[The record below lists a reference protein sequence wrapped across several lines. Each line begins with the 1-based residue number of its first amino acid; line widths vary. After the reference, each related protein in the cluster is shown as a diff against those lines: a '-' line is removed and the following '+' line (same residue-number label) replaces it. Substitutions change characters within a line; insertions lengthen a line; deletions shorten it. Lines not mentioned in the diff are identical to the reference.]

1 MSNDESSLR
10 RKFTSVWSLLD
21 ERSRRLMAASE
32 AVSLGYGGISQI
44 RSASGLS
51 RKAIANG
58 IREIAEGTAL
68 PERIRRPG
76 AGRKSITESDP
87 KLQDSLERLIEP
99 ETRGDPE
106 SPLRWVSLLSKTTGI
121 VLDRR

>member
-1 MSNDESSLR
+1 
-10 RKFTSVWSLLD
+10 
-21 ERSRRLMAASE
+21 MAASE

-44 RSASGLS
+44 RLASGLS

-68 PERIRRPG
+68 PGRIRRSG

-87 KLQDSLERLIEP
+87 KLLASLA
-99 ETRGDPE
+99 
-106 SPLRWVSLLSKTTGI
+106 
-121 VLDRR
+121 